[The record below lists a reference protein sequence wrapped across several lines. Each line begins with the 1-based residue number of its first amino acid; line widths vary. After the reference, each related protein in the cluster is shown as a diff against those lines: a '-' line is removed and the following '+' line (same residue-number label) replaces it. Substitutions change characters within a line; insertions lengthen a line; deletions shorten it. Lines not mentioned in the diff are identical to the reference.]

1 MLAVTHRKQT
11 YFSGNS
17 PSGYF
22 EGALSL
28 QTHKICFV
36 SYLKKKEQS
45 RASICCCLIE
55 FITWE
60 TCSQKLVTLPNL
72 IVPQPKILYC
82 RKYCYYWI
90 ILARVSE
97 IGFAHRLVI
106 LISIIQ
112 LRQTQVS
119 DLQSETCLSAGRMRR
134 G

>member
-1 MLAVTHRKQT
+1 MLTVTHRKQT
-11 YFSGNS
+11 YFSGNT

-28 QTHKICFV
+28 QTHKRT
-36 SYLKKKEQS
+36 EQS
-45 RASICCCLIE
+45 INLLLPDRIYYLGNLFS
-55 FITWE
+55 E
-60 TCSQKLVTLPNL
+60 TCLVTLPNL

-97 IGFAHRLVI
+97 RGFAHRLVI

-134 G
+134 S